1 MSIRRKLL
9 KKLAKRLVSKGV
21 IRKGAKKFAKK
32 AMTFAQKGALK
43 KAVRASAL
51 ARRKATKK
59 LAKQTLFSSVKVGG
73 KSTIAFRKMS
83 RKQVRAIISTKTAV
97 KHFKPK
103 MIGGKLVSASTQ
115 SRLATKQLRVAVKG
129 YNSSVRLAVKSNKS
143 LVRATAKAAKATSV
157 KQYGIDLP
165 RSLAYSALLTAAFN
179 PEYTVNK
186 YQEAKRALARKLS
199 GR

>member
-51 ARRKATKK
+51 ARRKSTKK
-59 LAKQTLFSSVKVGG
+59 LAKLSLVSSVKVGG
-73 KSTIAFRKMS
+73 KSTTVFRKVS
-83 RKQVRAIISTKTAV
+83 RKQLNAIISTKTAV

-103 MIGGKLVSASTQ
+103 KIGGKLVSASTQ

-129 YNSSVRLAVKSNKS
+129 YNSSVRIAVRANKG
-143 LVRATAKAAKATSV
+143 LVRATAKAAST

-179 PEYTVNK
+179 PSYTVEK
-186 YQEAKRALARKLS
+186 YQEAKRAVARKLS